1 MGQEN
6 RMPSN
11 ARFEATIQPWGNS
24 LGLRITKSI
33 SDLAQIGKGAKV
45 TVEVTNKG
53 LVIKKKVVK
62 KTLRIPYSE
71 AELLK
76 GMTPRKAHTDE
87 LFSLLTTELGE

>member
-6 RMPSN
+6 RMANN
-11 ARFEATIQPWGNS
+11 ARFETTIQPWGNS

-45 TVEVTNKG
+45 TVEVTNNG
-53 LVIKKKVVK
+53 LVVKKKVVK
-62 KTLRIPYSE
+62 KSFRIPYSE

-76 GMTPRKAHTDE
+76 GMTPRKAHADE
-87 LFSLLTTELGE
+87 LLSLLTTELGE